1 MGGEHLTKGFGHCDA
16 LQETHQ
22 GYHDQPGPHSLGEE
36 RGVVSDPPG
45 KDRRGLTRQ

>member
-22 GYHDQPGPHSLGEE
+22 GHHGQPDPHALREE
-36 RGVVSDPPG
+36 RGMVSDPLG
-45 KDRRGLTRQ
+45 KDRRGLTSQ